1 MRLCTPLALLIS
13 LAACG
18 GDAPSG
24 GTPDA
29 KPMGD
34 AAVASVV
41 AVTCPASAPTVTTT
55 SNTDTAVY
63 MPMSTTVSVGGIVK
77 FVMPSMHNVAPNPIK
92 PTDDG
97 LKVDF
102 GATKCLQFNK
112 AGTFNFFCSNHS
124 FAGSITVQ

>member
-18 GDAPSG
+18 GDSPT

-29 KPMGD
+29 KVTGD
-34 AAVASVV
+34 AAMASVV
-41 AVTCPASAPTVTTT
+41 AVTCPASAPIVTTT
-55 SNTDTAVY
+55 TSGADAYV
-63 MPMSTTVSVGGIVK
+63 PASTTISVGGIVK
-77 FVMPSMHNVAPNPIK
+77 FMMPAAHDVAPNTLK

-102 GATKCLQFNK
+102 GGTRCLQFNK
-112 AGTFNFFCSNHS
+112 AGTFNFFCTAHT
-124 FAGSITVQ
+124 FVGSITVQ